1 MSTSD
6 PLFATTALLPLSAA
20 GGVQMAIPHTPGEL
34 RPFIATLGV
43 PTKTDDTK
51 KHDTSATKSTY
62 KTGGTTINDGT
73 ESDDSVVDT
82 DVDD

>member
-6 PLFATTALLPLSAA
+6 PLFPTTALLPLSAP
-20 GGVQMAIPHTPGEL
+20 GGVQVAIPHIPESL

-43 PTKTDDTK
+43 PWQLDDAK

-62 KTGGTTINDGT
+62 KTGGKTINDGT
-73 ESDDSVVDT
+73 ESDDSVVDSST
-82 DVDD
+82 DD